1 MFLDSNLL
9 SSGAIGD
16 EEGVDTVTNGGNED
30 VAVFKADPDD
40 DNVADED
47 KDDGDDCE
55 NDDAVATDVP
65 VVIIDKD
72 GDDDNDSGVDCS
84 SGVSAGG
91 CKILPLK

>member
-1 MFLDSNLL
+1 MFLDPTLL
-9 SSGAIGD
+9 SSGATGD
-16 EEGVDTVTNGGNED
+16 EEGDDTVADGGNED
-30 VAVFKADPDD
+30 VAVFKDDPDD
-40 DNVADED
+40 DNDADED